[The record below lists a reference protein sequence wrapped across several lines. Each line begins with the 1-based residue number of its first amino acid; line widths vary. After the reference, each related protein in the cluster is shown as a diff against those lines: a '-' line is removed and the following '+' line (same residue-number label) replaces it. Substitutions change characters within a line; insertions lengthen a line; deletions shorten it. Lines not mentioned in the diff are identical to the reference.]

1 MPERSPL
8 VAGELAQ
15 IMRWDTGAAD
25 WQVGENLALVIEPR
39 GDTCA
44 VLLLGETIVLPTV
57 LLRRV
62 T

>member
-1 MPERSPL
+1 M
-8 VAGELAQ
+8 AGELAQ
-15 IMRWDTGAAD
+15 IMRWDAGAAD